1 MALLIAASVP
11 TPVLLDRE
19 VDRWRGSATLADSF
33 AHQPRPEQPT
43 PGHKPFSREGPGHVR
58 RTDWPNRSG
67 TYGVPGLVQMSAGLD
82 QLAEDQEVPV
92 PDPELVGS
100 LIQVDR
106 L

>member
-1 MALLIAASVP
+1 
-11 TPVLLDRE
+11 
-19 VDRWRGSATLADSF
+19 
-33 AHQPRPEQPT
+33 
-43 PGHKPFSREGPGHVR
+43 
-58 RTDWPNRSG
+58 
-67 TYGVPGLVQMSAGLD
+67 MSAGLD